1 MGIFDILLRRP
12 RSIQVRKHY
21 DKLREK
27 VDRFP
32 YIEKR
37 IEMLKMM
44 DQLEPHIISMEEH
57 PMSKFEQK
65 RTGGFVEAGLRR
77 INYMMKE
84 EKLKGKYK

>member
-12 RSIQVRKHY
+12 KVVRVRKHY
-21 DKLREK
+21 DRLREK

-32 YIEKR
+32 VIAKR
-37 IEMLKMM
+37 IELLKMM

-65 RTGGFVEAGLRR
+65 RTAGFIEAGLRR
-77 INYMMKE
+77 IDYMMKE
-84 EKLKGKYK
+84 EKYK